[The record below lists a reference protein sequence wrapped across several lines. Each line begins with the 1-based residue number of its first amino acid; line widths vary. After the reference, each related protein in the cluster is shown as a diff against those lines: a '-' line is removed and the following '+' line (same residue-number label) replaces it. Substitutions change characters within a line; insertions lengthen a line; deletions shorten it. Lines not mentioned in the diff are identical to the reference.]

1 MMIPFSHAL
10 LLLLLL
16 LVLQVVLVVTDS
28 FEPDALADSNSLRKQ
43 GWPAVFSL
51 PDGKLSVT
59 SYSISRATYYY
70 SCVHN
75 F

>member
-1 MMIPFSHAL
+1 ML
-10 LLLLLL
+10 LLLLLPFL
-16 LVLQVVLVVTDS
+16 SLQVVLVVTDS
-28 FEPDALADSNSLRKQ
+28 FEAEALADSNSLRKQ